1 MSGAPD
7 ASQTTVLLRRYE
19 VRPDAWD
26 EFLRLWQGM
35 RQLREAY
42 GFTVLFGFADKERN
56 EFVWAVRY
64 EGDYEA
70 LAKRY
75 YAAPEREPWREI
87 GKHIVRTTVTTVDPI
102 YFPEA
107 L

>member
-1 MSGAPD
+1 MGDAPD
-7 ASQTTVLLRRYE
+7 ASQATILLRRYE
-19 VRPDAWD
+19 VRPDGWD
-26 EFLRLWQGM
+26 EFLRLWQGI
-35 RQLREAY
+35 RRLREAY
-42 GFTVLFGFADKERN
+42 GYTVLFGHAGRERR

-64 EGDYEA
+64 EGDYDV

-102 YFPEA
+102 YFREA
-107 L
+107 Q